1 MPIFEY
7 KALHISGKT
16 VRGMIDADTAK
27 NARLKL
33 RKQSLSV
40 VEINEKN
47 ASKSSSS
54 HSQHG
59 SVGKQESASISLF
72 APRVSLKI
80 LSVTTRQLASLI
92 NAKVTVVDSLNG
104 MVDQTE
110 NKVMRLI
117 LSQIR
122 QDVNEGMNLSK
133 AMAKH
138 PKVFD
143 QIFVSMIEAAE
154 SSGTTG
160 PVLIRIAEL
169 KEAQS
174 RLRSKILSGLSY
186 PIVML
191 VVGVTLFV
199 AIFTLL
205 IPKLTAILTDFNQE
219 LPALTK
225 FMIVIS
231 DIMVEYWWLLIG
243 GSVSFIMIV
252 LQWIQTKAG
261 RRMWD
266 VFVLKA
272 PLLGTLARMAGVAR
286 FSMTMG
292 TLLTAGVPIIRALDI
307 VKNVMGNVVLAD
319 AIVSAKENIAEG
331 QSISEP
337 LKRSGQFPPV
347 VTQMIKI
354 GEQTGELAAMLQ
366 NIAKTYEEEVS
377 SRIEGLTSLIAP
389 LMIVIIGIIVAL
401 VVLAV
406 FVPLMQMM
414 NSV

>member
-1 MPIFEY
+1 MPIYEY
-7 KALHISGKT
+7 KALNLAGKT
-16 VRGMIDADTAK
+16 IRGLVDADTAK

-40 VEINEKN
+40 VEINEKG
-47 ASKSSSS
+47 AI
-54 HSQHG
+54 
-59 SVGKQESASISLF
+59 GKESASGTSAKKGGFSLF
-72 APRVSLKI
+72 GGGVALKD
-80 LSVTTRQLASLI
+80 LSIMTRQLASLI
-92 NAKVTVVDSLNG
+92 NAKVTVVDSLTG
-104 MVDQTE
+104 MVEQTE
-110 NKVMRLI
+110 NKTLKLI
-117 LSQIR
+117 LAQIK
-122 QDVNEGMNLSK
+122 QDVNEGLNLSK

-143 QIFVSMIEAAE
+143 QIFISMIEAAE

-160 PVLIRIAEL
+160 PVLVRIAEL

-174 RLRSKILSGLSY
+174 RLRSKVMSGLSY

-191 VVGVTLFV
+191 VVGLGLFIG
-199 AIFTLL
+199 IFTLL
-205 IPKLTAILTDFNQE
+205 IPKLTTILTDFNQE
-219 LPALTK
+219 LPVLTK
-225 FMIVIS
+225 FMIMIS
-231 DIMVEYWWLLIG
+231 DVMVEYWWLLIG
-243 GSVSFIMIV
+243 GIV
-252 LQWIQTKAG
+252 ASLLIFLQWIQTKSG
-261 RRMWD
+261 REIWD
-266 VFVLKA
+266 GFILKA
-272 PLLGTLARMAGVAR
+272 PVVGNMARMAGVAR

-292 TLLTAGVPIIRALDI
+292 TLLNAGVPILRAMDI
-307 VKNVMGNVVLAD
+307 VKNVMGNVILAR
-319 AIVSAKENIAEG
+319 AVINARENITEG

-354 GEQTGELAAMLQ
+354 GEQTGELSAMLT

-377 SRIEGLTSLIAP
+377 TRIEGLTSIIAP
-389 LMIVIIGIIVAL
+389 IMIVIIGLIVAL